1 MQCIRDRLRVILPQ
15 LLSLLGFQVPGLM
28 LNLVELLDVL
38 DRLAGDLALAR
49 DM

>member
-1 MQCIRDRLRVILPQ
+1 MQCIRDWLGAVLTLLP
-15 LLSLLGFQVPGLM
+15 SLLGFQLPGFM

-38 DRLAGDLALAR
+38 DRLTGDLALAR